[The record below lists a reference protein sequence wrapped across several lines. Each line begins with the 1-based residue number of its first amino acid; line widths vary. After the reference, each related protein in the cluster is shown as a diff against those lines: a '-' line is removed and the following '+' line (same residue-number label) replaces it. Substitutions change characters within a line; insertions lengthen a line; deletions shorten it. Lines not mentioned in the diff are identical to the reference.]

1 MKKQLIAI
9 TLAAVMA
16 AATAATAPTPQT
28 KMLPWITRASIWK
41 REILT

>member
-16 AATAATAPTPQT
+16 AGMTAPTPQT